1 MKLVLTIMFFIC
13 GIIQSA
19 QASSGGITGRSQ
31 TGCGGCH
38 GGQNNATTVSLR
50 EGAGP
55 FTVQAGTSKTF
66 TAVVAHATLT
76 KAGMNLSIK
85 NSSNV
90 NAGTYS
96 ALSNCNNSGGE
107 LTHPTPANMNGG
119 EAEFGFT
126 WTAPST
132 PGTYTIYMAG
142 NAVNNNGNANGDS
155 WNIMNSITIN
165 VVSGSSISLTS
176 QTSPSTVCRSSAVN
190 VTWTGDGLSGNT
202 IIEASPNGNAPW
214 TPIGSVPAS
223 TLNYTWNISDNQAFS
238 SNYRIR
244 VLNGTAIDTIDAPIS
259 ILPIPEILTH
269 SSPFDTACIGT
280 NKTLSITVKA
290 DENFL
295 TFQWYKNNELIP
307 GATSRTLNITQVTE
321 SMAGIYTCR
330 VKGCSEINSNPTSL
344 FVPVQTAIISQPS
357 SLNGCKNAPAA
368 LNITANGH
376 NLSYQWKKNGID
388 IPNTNKSSYSITSL
402 QDTDAGTYTCIVT
415 GYCGNPIT
423 SSSATISVIPSPVAN
438 LAFSNDTALC
448 VGKPFKVS
456 ATGTGGTITSYIW
469 KKNGTTL
476 SITDS
481 ILNIAS
487 LSSTD
492 AGSYSVAVM
501 NSCNEMSSEKT
512 INVIVRE
519 LPMILLQPRD
529 TTAVEGTIASMRV
542 IASGTDLRYQWR
554 KNGINR
560 PADTMAV
567 LMIQSAVLSDSGSYD
582 CIVSNACQTVTSS
595 AKKLSITKAPSGP
608 KLTLSQAVIDFGC
621 IDKGTNQDKTIEGL
635 LKNEGEED
643 LTITAMNIA
652 GSQASQFSI
661 IGSKTYTLTPGQSQ
675 TIVLKFTAGESLN
688 NTADITIKSNSTT
701 GDKVLA
707 LIGRSCFERI
717 DTTMFNL
724 GKLISGSQSLD
735 TIVRIC
741 NTGSKDAS
749 ITGLSIIGS
758 DKFAVKNL
766 PTFPLSIPIAEC
778 KNINISFNASQN
790 GTYTAGLLITSSKG
804 TYTIPLKVEIATSI
818 EEEDIS
824 MLRIMP
830 NPAHSICSISGI
842 RSTGIESISMYT
854 LMGGMIQMI
863 SGPFMD
869 DTIDIPLS
877 GLHSGIYV
885 LRLQSN
891 DGRIFTRQ
899 IMKQE

>member
-1 MKLVLTIMFFIC
+1 MKLVLTILFFIC

-38 GGQNNATTVSLR
+38 GGQNNATTLSLR

-269 SSPFDTACIGT
+269 SAPFDTACIGT

-717 DTTMFNL
+717 DTTMFNF

-842 RSTGIESISMYT
+842 RSTGIESIGMYT

-877 GLHSGIYV
+877 GLHSGLYV